1 MPLSATRVI
10 LSYPSAKPL
19 RIPSSRRARPMPR
32 LDVFEVMLR
41 EFLLEIEAGMKGD
54 GVLPLG
60 ASAYDKYIHS
70 SCFHHKFTHFPRL
83 DKGPGQR
90 GSGPQRTDSALQGA
104 TPEELHEEHWPVSD
118 ACPFLETKPG
128 RIAAGPQEGRRFQEN
143 AGEGSEHSPQR
154 PRDALWNGAG
164 PLPEGRD
171 ELAFIF
177 CFAPCPSLFN

>member
-70 SCFHHKFTHFPRL
+70 SCFHYKFTHFPRL
-83 DKGPGQR
+83 DKGPEQR

-104 TPEELHEEHWPVSD
+104 TPEALHEEHWPVSV

-128 RIAAGPQEGRRFQEN
+128 RIAAEPQEEAPFPGKRRRRERTFPSASPGR
-143 AGEGSEHSPQR
+143 
-154 PRDALWNGAG
+154 ALEWSRA
-164 PLPEGRD
+164 PSGRQG
-171 ELAFIF
+171 
-177 CFAPCPSLFN
+177 

>member
-1 MPLSATRVI
+1 MPC
-10 LSYPSAKPL
+10 
-19 RIPSSRRARPMPR
+19 

-70 SCFHHKFTHFPRL
+70 SCFHYKFTLFPRL

-128 RIAAGPQEGRRFQEN
+128 RKRRDLRRGAVSRKTPEKGANIPLSVPGTRSGMEQGPFRKAGMNPLF
-143 AGEGSEHSPQR
+143 SSVSP
-154 PRDALWNGAG
+154 
-164 PLPEGRD
+164 
-171 ELAFIF
+171 
-177 CFAPCPSLFN
+177 PCPSLFN